1 MRPTAAHAPS
11 PDKEHHMAHTKRSID
26 EHLDEWLRDAHAME
40 EQAGTMLA
48 AMARRLEHYPD
59 LKQRIEQHLG
69 ETREQA
75 RLIRECIGR
84 RGSDV
89 SALKDLGA
97 RSLATLQGFTS
108 MLAADEVVKGAI
120 ASYAFENF
128 EIATYRTLITAARTA
143 GDADTLTVCERI
155 LPQEVAMANWL
166 EQHLP
171 QVVNAFLTRNPENE
185 AASR

>member
-1 MRPTAAHAPS
+1 
-11 PDKEHHMAHTKRSID
+11 MAHPKRSID
-26 EHLDEWLRDAHAME
+26 GHLDEWLRDAHAME
-40 EQAGTMLA
+40 EQASTMLA
-48 AMARRLEHYPD
+48 AMARRLGPYPD

-69 ETREQA
+69 ETREQL

-84 RGSDV
+84 RGSEV

-97 RSLATLQGFTS
+97 RGLAALQGFAG
-108 MLAADEVVKGAI
+108 MLAADEVVKGVI
-120 ASYAFENF
+120 ACHAFENF
-128 EIATYRTLITAARTA
+128 EIATYRALITAARMV
-143 GDADTLTVCERI
+143 GDVETITVCERI

-171 QVVNAFLTRNPENE
+171 QVVSAFLARNPERA